1 MSGNLHVAWARLFM
15 RALATSGV
23 KSLVVSPG
31 SRSTPLVLAASEEE
45 GLTCHVVVDER
56 SAAFFA
62 LGQARITGAPTALL
76 CTSGTAGAHYFP
88 AIIEAAASFVPLVV
102 VTADRP
108 WEAYDA
114 AAPQTIDQTKLFGDY
129 VRHFAELGLPD
140 ASATA
145 MRAVVRIA
153 AQSVESS
160 LGPTPGPVHVN
171 ARFRKPLEPVFGAP
185 REAWH
190 DEWERLMAKGAPRV
204 HAAHV
209 APADAVIE
217 ELAATLSRA
226 SRGLI
231 VCGPA
236 DPSCDGD
243 SRRAAVVALA
253 RATGFPLLA
262 EATSQIRFGGAERG
276 APVIGAFDAILR
288 DPATRAALA
297 ADLIVEIGAPPT
309 SGAYA
314 VFLAEQPPG
323 RRVVI
328 AAHGWNDPAGG
339 ATDLVRGDPTL
350 VCRALAARAVVAPG
364 APRSARDACVRAEAA
379 VWSAVQAELEEGA
392 LTEGRVARD
401 VVDALPEG
409 GVLVLS
415 NSNPVR
421 DVDTYAAPSR
431 CALRVVH
438 QRGASGIDGLLST
451 AAGAQTATGAPVALL
466 VGDLAFL
473 HDVGGLAQVRAS
485 KGPLAIVVVQNG
497 GGRIFEQLP
506 IARATDAATLS
517 RFFVTPEPVNVAGVA
532 AAFGVRHVAARTP
545 AALSAVLRDTLAGEV
560 PVIVEALVEPN
571 AAARRA
577 RVWSEWPRSVA

>member
-1 MSGNLHVAWARLFM
+1 VSSNLHVAWARLFM

-23 KSLVVSPG
+23 TSLVVSPG
-31 SRSTPLVLAASEEE
+31 SRSTPLVLAAAEES

-62 LGQARITGAPTALL
+62 LGQARLTGAPTALL

-114 AAPQTIDQTKLFGDY
+114 AAPQTIDQTKLFGAY

-153 AQSVESS
+153 AQAVERS

-171 ARFRKPLEPVFGAP
+171 ARFRKPLEPVPGAA

-190 DEWERLMAKGAPRV
+190 DAWDALMAKGAPRV

-209 APADAVIE
+209 VPADAA
-217 ELAATLSRA
+217 LADVAAVLSRA
-226 SRGLI
+226 TRGLI
-231 VCGPA
+231 VCGPEG
-236 DPSCDGD
+236 PSCDAD
-243 SRRAAVVALA
+243 ARREAVVALA
-253 RATGFPLLA
+253 RATGFSLFA
-262 EATSQIRFGGAERG
+262 EATSQVRFGGAERG
-276 APVIGAFDAILR
+276 VPVLGALDAMLR
-288 DPATRAALA
+288 DPASRAALA
-297 ADLIVEIGAPPT
+297 ADVVVEIGAPAT

-314 VFLAEQPPG
+314 TFLAEQPPAH
-323 RRVVI
+323 RVVL

-339 ATDLVRGDPTL
+339 ATDLVRGEPTL
-350 VCRALAARAVVAPG
+350 VCRALAARVVA
-364 APRSARDACVRAEAA
+364 AARSASDVAERAEAA
-379 VWSAVQAELEEGA
+379 VWSVVHEELEEGA

-421 DVDTYAAPSR
+421 DVDTYAAPTKH
-431 CALRVVH
+431 AFRVVH

-451 AAGAQTATGAPVALL
+451 AAGARAATPAPVALL
-466 VGDLAFL
+466 VGDLAFV
-473 HDVGGLAQVRAS
+473 HDVGGLAQVRRS

-532 AAFGVRHVAARTP
+532 AAFGVRHVTAHTP
-545 AALSAVLRDTLAGEV
+545 AELSTALRDALASEA
-560 PVIVEALVEPN
+560 PIVIEAVVEPN

-577 RVWSEWPRSVA
+577 RVWSEWPRRLA